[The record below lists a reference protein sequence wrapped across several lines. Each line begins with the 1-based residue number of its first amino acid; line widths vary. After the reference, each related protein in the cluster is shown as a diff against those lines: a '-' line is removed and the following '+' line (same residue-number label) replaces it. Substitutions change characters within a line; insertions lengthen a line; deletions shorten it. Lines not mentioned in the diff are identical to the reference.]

1 MLPPFLAVV
10 SALILVS
17 VSLHSPL
24 PLQTGPPGRSISSSP
39 TGSRR
44 RTTPPP
50 RVTRPCAHTAAAPGR
65 GITNHLGYIQDMGF
79 DAVWISPVV
88 KNVDGT
94 AYGDGYHGRVPSI
107 QSSVIVYW
115 SADMDAL
122 SPHFGPA
129 ADLKNLS
136 DALHARGMYL
146 MLDFVVNHMASPP
159 NNTNPSVSNP
169 LGIDFSALSPFK
181 EEADFHKQCFI
192 QDFTNQTEV
201 EQCWLG
207 DANLPLADVNTE
219 DAGVVAA
226 LCENI
231 KGLVKTYGVDGRA
244 HRHGQA
250 RPARLLGRVQGVC
263 GGFHTGRGLLL
274 TSLSQVETDDPA
286 YAVRYLGPLD
296 AVLDYPAFYNLTR
309 AFSSTSGDLSRFA
322 SVPALPALAS
332 SSSSSLS
339 PASAS
344 TSASAASSSASP
356 APLLLTAA
364 FLENHDQPRFP
375 SLTADGALRKNA
387 MEQGYEG
394 GGDPANREALWLSG
408 YATDKPGV
416 ALVTTLNK
424 VRKHAMKANPEF
436 VMTPVCSLDQ
446 PIRHSHPHAL
456 QAAPPHPP
464 HQTWA
469 PPPPPPSPR
478 GASPQGCTRP
488 ATPLVDVLACAA
500 VMIAS
505 SGETVVQAQ
514 GGEPQVLIP
523 ASMLSKAE
531 AGGGARRSR
540 RGLGARGRKT
550 GRVGAGAGGG
560 GRGGGGYGDV
570 VVWCGATRRGEG
582 WPGEERGGEV

>member
-17 VSLHSPL
+17 VSPALAASAEDWA
-24 PLQTGPPGRSISSSP
+24 TRSIYQLLTDRFATSDDSSTPCDTSLH
-39 TGSRR
+39 TYCGGSW
-44 RTTPPP
+44 
-50 RVTRPCAHTAAAPGR
+50 A
-65 GITNHLGYIQDMGF
+65 GITHHLGYIQDMGF

-94 AYGDGYHGRVPSI
+94 AYGDGYHG
-107 QSSVIVYW
+107 YW

-122 SPHFGPA
+122 SSHFGPA

-146 MLDFVVNHMASPP
+146 MLDVVVNHMASPP

-169 LGIDFSALSPFK
+169 FGIDFSALSPFRK
-181 EEADFHKQCFI
+181 QADFHKQCFI

-207 DANLPLADVNTE
+207 DAKLPLADVNTE

-231 KGLVKTYGVDGRA
+231 KGLVKTYGVDGVRIDTVKHVRRDFWAGYRA
-244 HRHGQA
+244 CAGVFT
-250 RPARLLGRVQGVC
+250 LGE
-263 GGFHTGRGLLL
+263 
-274 TSLSQVETDDPA
+274 VETDDPA

-332 SSSSSLS
+332 SSSPSLS

-387 MEQGYEG
+387 MVWPFVGDGIPTLYYGQEQGYEG

-408 YATDKPGV
+408 YATNKPGV

-436 VMTPVCSLDQ
+436 VVTPKWGRCHLIPVLPPTSSPIALLALVFLHRPASFPFPGSFAPFPPLALALPPSLTVPSLLGSLDQ
-446 PIRHSHPHAL
+446 PIRRSHPYAL
-456 QAAPPHPP
+456 QAAPPHPL
-464 HQTWA
+464 H
-469 PPPPPPSPR
+469 
-478 GASPQGCTRP
+478 
-488 ATPLVDVLACAA
+488 
-500 VMIAS
+500 
-505 SGETVVQAQ
+505 
-514 GGEPQVLIP
+514 
-523 ASMLSKAE
+523 
-531 AGGGARRSR
+531 
-540 RGLGARGRKT
+540 
-550 GRVGAGAGGG
+550 
-560 GRGGGGYGDV
+560 
-570 VVWCGATRRGEG
+570 
-582 WPGEERGGEV
+582 